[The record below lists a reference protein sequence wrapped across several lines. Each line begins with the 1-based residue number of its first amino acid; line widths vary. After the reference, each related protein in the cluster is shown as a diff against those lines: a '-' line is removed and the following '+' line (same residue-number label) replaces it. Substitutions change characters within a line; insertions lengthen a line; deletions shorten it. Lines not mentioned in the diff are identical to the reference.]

1 MRNVEK
7 IKKNSQR
14 KAELKIYAGER
25 SRKLNKPQRA
35 R

>member
-1 MRNVEK
+1 MRNIEK
-7 IKKNSQR
+7 MKKNYQR
-14 KAELKIYAGER
+14 KAEHNVYSGER